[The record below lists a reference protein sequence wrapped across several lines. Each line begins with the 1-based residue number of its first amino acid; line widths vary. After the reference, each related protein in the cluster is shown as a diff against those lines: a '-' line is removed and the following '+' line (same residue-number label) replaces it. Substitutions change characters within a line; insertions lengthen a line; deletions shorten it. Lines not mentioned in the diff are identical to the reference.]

1 MHQSLHP
8 LVYADDFPFRNV
20 SNYCQKANIKRI
32 KYFFSQIQQ
41 LLFGLM
47 LTTTKEQE

>member
-1 MHQSLHP
+1 MTFHLEMF
-8 LVYADDFPFRNV
+8 LIIAK
-20 SNYCQKANIKRI
+20 KANIKRI